1 MDTKQHHDVPHQP
14 PPLQQPAYQHPS
26 DQEPMPIQQHPPPP
40 QAQGI
45 PPPEPSNQVAVTA
58 EENRDLDP
66 RGQEW
71 QFGLFSCFGDMK
83 SSLLGCCLPCV
94 LHGRTMDR
102 IKDPSLQSHDPLN
115 SECIVWSAIQCFTGC
130 GCLYNLIKRGEIRNL
145 YGIHGSGFSDCCT
158 SYWCLCC
165 ALVQQDREVALRA
178 GNQVPV
184 MQGYQAQKEGMHMP
198 GAGQPPLV

>member
-1 MDTKQHHDVPHQP
+1 MISAHRENTTSKTFLPPCPSLLFTVSSSAESTPRLPRFEIQPANRQKSRTPALTMDTKEHHDVPHQP

-94 LHGRTMDR
+94 RTCYPSGFLSCLHGVLA
-102 IKDPSLQSHDPLN
+102 SLLLCASILKN
-115 SECIVWSAIQCFTGC
+115 GAAFLLGC
-130 GCLYNLIKRGEIRNL
+130 
-145 YGIHGSGFSDCCT
+145 S
-158 SYWCLCC
+158 
-165 ALVQQDREVALRA
+165 
-178 GNQVPV
+178 
-184 MQGYQAQKEGMHMP
+184 
-198 GAGQPPLV
+198 